1 MRAPTKPKIVA
12 RKQEL
17 VVWTRGRKV
26 LVFEGFFFFF
36 FSDCL
41 VQFLKLG
48 KFWREV
54 QSTTSKE
61 TQLT

>member
-26 LVFEGFFFFF
+26 LVFEGCFFFFF
-36 FSDCL
+36 RLSGS
-41 VQFLKLG
+41 VLKAG
-48 KFWREV
+48 KVLERSSVYYF
-54 QSTTSKE
+54 
-61 TQLT
+61 

>member
-1 MRAPTKPKIVA
+1 MRAPTERKIVA

-36 FSDCL
+36 SDCL
-41 VQFLKLG
+41 VQFSKLG